1 MFLGCFQLKILS
13 IWFMESSIRP
23 FFTLFLKNST
33 IYLMIAKGIKG
44 NNKAGW
50 SDLSLVF
57 NENSCLEMKSTT
69 SLSTSMEKGQRFLES
84 NLLKH

>member
-23 FFTLFLKNST
+23 FLTPFLKNST

-44 NNKAGW
+44 NNKAG
-50 SDLSLVF
+50 
-57 NENSCLEMKSTT
+57 
-69 SLSTSMEKGQRFLES
+69 
-84 NLLKH
+84 